1 MAWDQAV
8 MKISPP
14 VFARVTAVKQAMEE
28 EKKRQVTYSE
38 VIDYLV
44 THWETMDQ
52 LTTGIREA
60 GR

>member
-1 MAWDQAV
+1 MAWDQAT
-8 MKISPP
+8 MKITPP
-14 VFARVTAVKQAMEE
+14 TYARVTVVKLAMEQ

-52 LTTGIREA
+52 LTAGIREA